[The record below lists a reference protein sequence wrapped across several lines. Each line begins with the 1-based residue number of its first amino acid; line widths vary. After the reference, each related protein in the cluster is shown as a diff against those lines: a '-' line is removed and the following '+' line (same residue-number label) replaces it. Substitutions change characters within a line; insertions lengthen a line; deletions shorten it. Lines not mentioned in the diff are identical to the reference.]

1 MVTQINISNNVESDE
16 MRGKTVLVFLKP
28 QNPQSNYQIPA
39 WQVLKGVPAP
49 TEAFVYDHQIPF
61 DVYSHGA
68 GDNMKMAPERQ
79 PQQPQASLTQ
89 QQGGAIPKINPYLQ
103 FDSDWY
109 VNATPVVAMQPADA
123 HAATTQSVV
132 PATATE
138 GDVTL
143 NRNQDL

>member
-1 MVTQINISNNVESDE
+1 MVTQINICYNMESDE

-28 QNPQSNYQIPA
+28 QNPRANYQIPA
-39 WQVLKGVPAP
+39 WQVLTGVPGT
-49 TEAFVYDHQIPF
+49 TEAFVYDHHIAL
-61 DVYSHGA
+61 DVHSHGA
-68 GDNMKMAPERQ
+68 GDNMKMAAERQ
-79 PQQPQASLTQ
+79 SQQPQASLTQ
-89 QQGGAIPKINPYLQ
+89 QQDGAITKTNPYIQ

-109 VNATPVVAMQPADA
+109 VNARPVVTMQPVDA

-143 NRNQDL
+143 HRSQDL

>member
-1 MVTQINISNNVESDE
+1 MVTKINISYNVESDE
-16 MRGKTVLVFLKP
+16 MRGKTALLFLKP

-39 WQVLKGVPAP
+39 WQVLKGVPGT
-49 TEAFVYDHQIPF
+49 TEAFVYDHHIAL
-61 DVYSHGA
+61 DMRSHGA
-68 GDNMKMAPERQ
+68 GDGMKMTPERQ
-79 PQQPQASLTQ
+79 SQQAQASLTPQ
-89 QQGGAIPKINPYLQ
+89 QDGAIAKTNPYLQ

-109 VNATPVVAMQPADA
+109 VNARPVVTMQPVDA

-143 NRNQDL
+143 NRNPDL

>member
-39 WQVLKGVPAP
+39 WQVLKGVPGT
-49 TEAFVYDHQIPF
+49 TEAFVYDHQIPL

-68 GDNMKMAPERQ
+68 GDDMKMAPERQ
-79 PQQPQASLTQ
+79 SRQPQASLTQ
-89 QQGGAIPKINPYLQ
+89 QQDGAIPKTNPYSQ

-109 VNATPVVAMQPADA
+109 VNARPVVTMQYVDA
-123 HAATTQSVV
+123 HSATTQCVV

-143 NRNQDL
+143 NRNPDL

>member
-16 MRGKTVLVFLKP
+16 MRGKTALVFLKP
-28 QNPQSNYQIPA
+28 QNLRGNYQIPA
-39 WQVLKGVPAP
+39 WQVLKGVPGT

-79 PQQPQASLTQ
+79 SQQPQASLTQ
-89 QQGGAIPKINPYLQ
+89 QQGGAIPKTNPYLQ

-109 VNATPVVAMQPADA
+109 VNARPVVTMQPIDA

>member
-1 MVTQINISNNVESDE
+1 MVTKINISNNVESDE

-39 WQVLKGVPAP
+39 WQALTGIPGP
-49 TEAFVYDHQIPF
+49 IEAFVYDHQIPF

-79 PQQPQASLTQ
+79 SQQPQASLTQ
-89 QQGGAIPKINPYLQ
+89 QQDGAIPKTNPYSQ

-109 VNATPVVAMQPADA
+109 VNATPVVTMQPVDA
-123 HAATTQSVV
+123 HAATMQSVV

>member
-1 MVTQINISNNVESDE
+1 MVTQINICYNVEPDE

-39 WQVLKGVPAP
+39 WQALKGVPAP
-49 TEAFVYDHQIPF
+49 TEAFVYNHQIPL

-79 PQQPQASLTQ
+79 SQQPQASLTQ
-89 QQGGAIPKINPYLQ
+89 QQDGAITKTNPYIQ

-109 VNATPVVAMQPADA
+109 VNARPVVTMPPVDA
-123 HAATTQSVV
+123 HAATMQSVV

-143 NRNQDL
+143 HRNPDL

>member
-1 MVTQINISNNVESDE
+1 MVTQINISNNVESEE

-39 WQVLKGVPAP
+39 WQVLTGVPGT

-61 DVYSHGA
+61 DVYSRGA
-68 GDNMKMAPERQ
+68 GDGMKMTPERQ
-79 PQQPQASLTQ
+79 SQQPRASLTQ
-89 QQGGAIPKINPYLQ
+89 QQDGAIPKTNPYIQ

-109 VNATPVVAMQPADA
+109 VNARPVVTMPPADA
-123 HAATTQSVV
+123 HSATTPSVV

-143 NRNQDL
+143 NRNPDL

>member
-1 MVTQINISNNVESDE
+1 MVTKINISNNVESDE

-39 WQVLKGVPAP
+39 WQVLTGIPGP
-49 TEAFVYDHQIPF
+49 IEAFVYDHQIPF

-79 PQQPQASLTQ
+79 SQQPQASLTQ
-89 QQGGAIPKINPYLQ
+89 QQDGAIPKTNPYSQ

-109 VNATPVVAMQPADA
+109 VNATPVVTMQPVDA
-123 HAATTQSVV
+123 HAATMQSVV

>member
-1 MVTQINISNNVESDE
+1 MVTKINISYSVESDE

-28 QNPQSNYQIPA
+28 QNPQSNYQNPA
-39 WQVLKGVPAP
+39 WQALKGVPAP
-49 TEAFVYDHQIPF
+49 IESFVYDHQIAL
-61 DVYSHGA
+61 DMRSHGA

-79 PQQPQASLTQ
+79 SQQPQASLTQ
-89 QQGGAIPKINPYLQ
+89 QQDGAIPKTNPYIQ

-109 VNATPVVAMQPADA
+109 VNATPVVTMQPVDA

>member
-1 MVTQINISNNVESDE
+1 MVTQINISYNMESDE

-28 QNPQSNYQIPA
+28 QNPWGNYQNPA
-39 WQVLKGVPAP
+39 WQALKGVPGP
-49 TEAFVYDHQIPF
+49 IESFVYDHHIPL
-61 DVYSHGA
+61 DMRSHGA
-68 GDNMKMAPERQ
+68 GDNMKMTPERQ
-79 PQQPQASLTQ
+79 SQQPQASLTQ
-89 QQGGAIPKINPYLQ
+89 QQDGAITKTNPYIQ

-109 VNATPVVAMQPADA
+109 VNARPVVTMPPVDA

-143 NRNQDL
+143 HRNPDL

>member
-16 MRGKTVLVFLKP
+16 MRGKTALVFLKP

-39 WQVLKGVPAP
+39 WQVLTGVPGP
-49 TEAFVYDHQIPF
+49 IEAFVYNHQIPL

-68 GDNMKMAPERQ
+68 GDNMKMMPERQ
-79 PQQPQASLTQ
+79 SQQPQASLTPQ
-89 QQGGAIPKINPYLQ
+89 QDGAITKTNPYLQ

-109 VNATPVVAMQPADA
+109 VNARPVVTMQPADA
-123 HAATTQSVV
+123 HS
-132 PATATE
+132 ATAPE
-138 GDVTL
+138 GEVTL